1 MFNNEEKLPL
11 YLKDKNYK
19 SNFNDEK
26 KRIISEKINEKKRN
40 ILILI
45 KNFYFD
51 LFNKKNNNIR
61 YFFYLFV
68 FIELLYYY
76 IGKISEY
83 VIIKFSIGIIFFIPL
98 IIVMVENESFFKIC
112 SLFEFKMLITIII
125 IIFFNKNMNFIE
137 IFLFSLIL
145 NIFEIIFTKK
155 LYINEEYLGFEIRDR
170 NLLKMNIFQSNFS
183 LLIIGYFCNFIYLYY
198 LNCSNKLNFELFD
211 EIIPFHN
218 LFYFGIFLYLSSKK
232 LLKYLKKVYQSKFYF
247 DYIKY
252 AKIIYFFLIF
262 FPMIIIYI
270 SSNNFKSFLYIIFL
284 ISSFIIFYKILGIII
299 YFLLII
305 LYFII
310 YFSLIYITTTYNNHF
325 QEIIINN
332 LSYVFFSFIISI
344 VFIII
349 VYYLEFENISK
360 TDTSI
365 YGNIFKV
372 KILYDIWLY
381 INFIYNLYKE
391 NPNYYIEY
399 FFEIY
404 KLFLIFFS
412 INYIIIYFAIY
423 LKLNLNITEEDV
435 NWYFEDLNQY
445 FINKKSGD
453 LVIYGFYTPIIE
465 IRFYK
470 LLKKICSNFSENI
483 YNYNKKLK
491 SLKKIEKFIIL
502 IIFVLLYIIINNSCL
517 FYIIYVIL
525 IQFMQGIFNKICKK
539 IIYINVFIYK
549 NFDSNEDINKNK
561 KLNIKIKKEKIKLI
575 SIILYPYCIMF
586 SKIILS
592 QIFIFIFENVIAKIQ
607 FFLLGKLEPV
617 ENIIYQIINKNN
629 KYDNLNSF
637 DLLITLLFLLPN
649 TLSVLYY
656 HINDE
661 KPNFFF
667 QNYLLTSLF
676 VVFFKT
682 HYIVTITG
690 ILNLFIML
698 NLFAA
703 DEEAY
708 TSLPFWFDFIG
719 IQSTNYYN

>member
-1 MFNNEEKLPL
+1 MFNNDEKLPL
-11 YLKDKNYK
+11 YLNDKNYK

-26 KRIISEKINEKKRN
+26 KKIISEKIKEKKRN
-40 ILILI
+40 ILMLL

-51 LFNKKNNNIR
+51 LFNKKHKKIR
-61 YFFYLFV
+61 YFFYLFIL
-68 FIELLYYY
+68 IEYLYYY
-76 IGKISEY
+76 LGKISEY
-83 VIIKFSIGIIFFIPL
+83 VVIKFSIGIIFLIPL
-98 IIVMVENESFFKIC
+98 ILVIVENEIFLKIC
-112 SLFEFKMLITIII
+112 SLFEFKTLVFMTI
-125 IIFFNKNMNFIE
+125 IIFFNKNMNFFE
-137 IFLFSLIL
+137 IFLFSLIK
-145 NIFEIIFTKK
+145 NIFETIFTKK

-198 LNCSNKLNFELFD
+198 LNISNKLNFELFD
-211 EIIPFHN
+211 DIIPFHN
-218 LFYFGIFLYLSSKK
+218 LVYFGIFLYLPSKK
-232 LLKYLKKVYQSKFYF
+232 LFKYLKKVYNSKFYF

-252 AKIIYFFLIF
+252 AKLIYYFLII
-262 FPMIIIYI
+262 FPIIIIYI
-270 SSNNFKSFLYIIFL
+270 LSNNFKSFLYIIFL

-299 YFLLII
+299 YILLII

-310 YFSLIYITTTYNNHF
+310 YFSLIYITTSYNSHF

-332 LSYVFFSFIISI
+332 LSYVFFSFVISMIFIVI
-344 VFIII
+344 VF
-349 VYYLEFENISK
+349 YLEFENISK
-360 TDTSI
+360 TDSSI
-365 YGNIFKV
+365 YENIFKV

-404 KLFLIFFS
+404 KLFLLFFS
-412 INYIIIYFAIY
+412 LNYIIIYFAIY
-423 LKLNLNITEEDV
+423 LKLNLYITEEDV

-445 FINKKSGD
+445 FKNKKSGD

-465 IRFYK
+465 IRLYK
-470 LLKKICSNFSENI
+470 LLKKLFSNFSENI

-491 SLKKIEKFIIL
+491 SLKKIEKNIIL

-525 IQFMQGIFNKICKK
+525 IQFMQNIFNKFYKK
-539 IIYINVFIYK
+539 IIYINIFFYETFKLKEK
-549 NFDSNEDINKNK
+549 NKEKKNK

-575 SIILYPYCIMF
+575 SIILYPYYIMF

-592 QIFIFIFENVIAKIQ
+592 KFFILIFENIIAKIQ
-607 FFLLGKLEPV
+607 FFLLGKLEPI
-617 ENIIYQIINKNN
+617 ENIIYQILNKNN
-629 KYDNLNSF
+629 KYDNINSF
-637 DLLITLLFLLPN
+637 DLLITLLFLIPN

-667 QNYLLTSLF
+667 QNYLLTSLL
-676 VVFFKT
+676 VVYFKT
-682 HYIVTITG
+682 HYLVTITG

-703 DEEAY
+703 DEETY
-708 TSLPFWFDFIG
+708 TALPFWFDFIG
-719 IQSTNYYN
+719 IQSTYY